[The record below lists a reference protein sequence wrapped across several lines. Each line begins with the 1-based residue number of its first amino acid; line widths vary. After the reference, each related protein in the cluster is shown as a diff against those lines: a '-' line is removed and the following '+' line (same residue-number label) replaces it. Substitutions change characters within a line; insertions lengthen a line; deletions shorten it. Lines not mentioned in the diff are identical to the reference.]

1 MEALLKHYRD
11 VVKRT
16 STWPEA
22 FVKEFLD
29 SSFTGRTLLATSL
42 INGVKA
48 KQKQEEMAKAEREEM
63 AKAEREEMAKAERE
77 RKICEAEAERAEA
90 VLRAE
95 KAAEEAAAQ
104 AAEEAAA
111 QAAEEAAAQAAEEA
125 ANTPFRQHF
134 NQRLVRMQK
143 EMNELSWVQNELP
156 IELVTKDK
164 WLMSLGEQITHEL
177 VTKKIL
183 LRKDLA
189 RSRKSAQLESQY
201 MSVCSNAP
209 AQVTLAGRPR
219 SNEYMGTYGLTFE
232 VVHDGPLYVKSSGVE
247 AYLFRNNNPKPD
259 RIGKWMVTSSRESDP
274 RALAQDLQVPS
285 YVVLQP
291 SPVVEHFTGS
301 HCSSCCSCRHPSSCS
316 GSTSCFCWY
325 HQPHQQHQQHSL
337 PAPAG
342 GPIANPAIR
351 PSSWLDWCCYCLLR
365 CTHSIPSGSLCLLH
379 LSLHFHLL
387 PTAALLVDIAPQQPP
402 PLLHCSASS
411 ASSSGL
417 PDLALP
423 PPLPPSASCTPSLY
437 RQ

>member
-104 AAEEAAA
+104 AAEEAA
-111 QAAEEAAAQAAEEA
+111 
-125 ANTPFRQHF
+125 NTPFRQHF

-143 EMNELSWVQNELP
+143 EMNEFSWVQNELP

-164 WLMSLGEQITHEL
+164 WLMSLGEKITHEL

-189 RSRKSAQLESQY
+189 KYQEANACAQLESQY

-316 GSTSCFCWY
+316 GSTSCFC
-325 HQPHQQHQQHSL
+325 
-337 PAPAG
+337 
-342 GPIANPAIR
+342 
-351 PSSWLDWCCYCLLR
+351 
-365 CTHSIPSGSLCLLH
+365 
-379 LSLHFHLL
+379 
-387 PTAALLVDIAPQQPP
+387 
-402 PLLHCSASS
+402 
-411 ASSSGL
+411 
-417 PDLALP
+417 
-423 PPLPPSASCTPSLY
+423 
-437 RQ
+437 